1 VLKALHL
8 RVRALFC
15 RNVMEAE
22 RNEELRSHFAPEVEK
37 YTSAGMS
44 LEEARRRARLV
55 FGRQEHVKECCRE
68 ACRIGFL
75 ETLFQ
80 DMRYGLRIF
89 WKNSSFSIIA
99 VLTLAFGIGA
109 TTAVFS
115 LVNTILLKPLPYPN
129 ASRIVMLWRANLV
142 DSIFGSESFPW
153 QGLEFSQL
161 KQTATAFQNLGAFKK
176 DDFNLTGS
184 GTPEHLDGVRA
195 SAGFFPA
202 LGMAPLLGRNFTT
215 EEDKPGGAL
224 VVVLS
229 HRLWKSRFGGD
240 LDVVGR
246 VIDLNGFPYTVIGVM
261 PAEFTFPNGEGMPV
275 GVDLPKYPQLWVP
288 LALPAAPR
296 QTPSDLGV
304 IGELKPNIGLAQV
317 QQDLRVFDRRWL
329 EMFPG
334 WKGWFSQ
341 VVPLRK
347 QTVADTQ
354 RPLLLLLG
362 AVCVVL
368 LIACSNVAGLTLNRS
383 LSRRRE
389 FTVRGALG
397 AQPGRLVRQLMTENM
412 LLALSGG
419 ILGTQVGEA
428 SLFLVKRFGPD
439 SIPHLHEAALDL
451 RVFIFALG
459 VTLITGLLFGSAS
472 AFGATRMNLV
482 EALKEGGQRSG
493 GGVSAPKIRNVLLI
507 SQVALTV
514 VLVVVAGLLIR
525 TFYHMVRTN
534 PGFDGTHVVTFQ
546 LPLPS
551 SKYTD
556 TSQMAQLY
564 QRVQQRLQAT
574 AGVQSVGFASVV
586 AMSGPTDSTDIRIPG
601 IPSQQPGS
609 PTLFVNYLFV
619 SPNYFAT
626 IGTPLYQGRDIADGD
641 TLTTMPVT
649 IINSAMARRYWPG
662 EDPVGKH
669 VGVGWTKIPLRTIIG
684 VVADIK
690 QVSLREDPIP
700 AMFVPYTQNEIKTY
714 PNMQA
719 MQYALRAKGD
729 PATITAAVREAINAV
744 DPDLPLANFVPLTKL
759 VDASMTSDRFA
770 MLVLSAF
777 GVLAVILAAI
787 GMYGVMSYSV
797 MQRTAEI
804 GIRIA
809 LGARRKQIV
818 GMVLGQGSRLA
829 CAGIVIGLIAA
840 FMATRLMARFL
851 YGVQPTDPVTF
862 ATVSLLLMAV
872 ALLACYLP
880 ARKAMKVDPMIAL
893 RCE

>member
-1 VLKALHL
+1 
-8 RVRALFC
+8 F
-15 RNVMEAE
+15 
-22 RNEELRSHFAPEVEK
+22 
-37 YTSAGMS
+37 
-44 LEEARRRARLV
+44 
-55 FGRQEHVKECCRE
+55 
-68 ACRIGFL
+68 
-75 ETLFQ
+75 
-80 DMRYGLRIF
+80 
-89 WKNSSFSIIA
+89 
-99 VLTLAFGIGA
+99 
-109 TTAVFS
+109 
-115 LVNTILLKPLPYPN
+115 
-129 ASRIVMLWRANLV
+129 
-142 DSIFGSESFPW
+142 
-153 QGLEFSQL
+153 
-161 KQTATAFQNLGAFKK
+161 
-176 DDFNLTGS
+176 
-184 GTPEHLDGVRA
+184 DGDR
-195 SAGFFPA
+195 
-202 LGMAPLLGRNFTT
+202 
-215 EEDKPGGAL
+215 
-224 VVVLS
+224 
-229 HRLWKSRFGGD
+229 
-240 LDVVGR
+240 DVVGR

-296 QTPSDLGV
+296 QAPSDLGV
-304 IGELKPNIGLAQV
+304 IGELKPNIGLAQI
-317 QQDLRVFDRRWL
+317 QQDLKVFDRRWL

-341 VVPLRK
+341 VVPLRQ

-368 LIACSNVAGLTLNRS
+368 LIACLNVAGLTLNRS
-383 LSRRRE
+383 LSRRKE
-389 FTVRGALG
+389 FTLRGALG

-412 LLALSGG
+412 LSALSGG

-439 SIPHLHEAALDL
+439 SIPHLHEAALDP
-451 RVFIFALG
+451 RVFVFALG
-459 VTLITGLLFGSAS
+459 VTLITGLLFGLVP

-493 GGVSAPKIRNVLLI
+493 GGVSAPKIRNVLLV
-507 SQVALTV
+507 SQVALAV
-514 VLVVVAGLLIR
+514 VLVVASGLLIR
-525 TFYHMVRTN
+525 TFYHIVRTN
-534 PGFDGTHVVTFQ
+534 AGFDRTHVVTFQ

-556 TSQMAQLY
+556 TGQMAQLY

-586 AMSGPTDSTDIRIPG
+586 AMGGPTDSTDIRIPG
-601 IPSQQPGS
+601 IPPPQPGS

-626 IGTPLYQGRDIADGD
+626 IGTPLYRGRDIADGD

-649 IINSAMARRYWPG
+649 IINSAMARKYWPG

-719 MQYALRAKGD
+719 MQYAVRAEGD
-729 PATITAAVREAINAV
+729 PAHITAGVRQAVNAV
-744 DPDLPLANFVPLTKL
+744 DPDLPIANFVTLTTL

-809 LGARRKQIV
+809 LGARRKQII

-840 FMATRLMARFL
+840 FMVTRLMACFL

-862 ATVSLLLMAV
+862 VTVSLLLLMAV
-872 ALLACYLP
+872 AMLACYLP
-880 ARKAMKVDPMIAL
+880 ARKATKVDPMIAL